1 MNSLK
6 TKIIAVLS
14 IALFVIFTF
23 FGVFSYLDSV
33 NIFQQKSNESRE
45 FALQSV
51 LTYTNNYL
59 DREKQVLIEAA
70 NTLQLD
76 PNIYQSS
83 RIYSFIQNI
92 ARSSGFY
99 NFYFTYVDSGDLI
112 ISSKSN
118 NYADAVILLNPD
130 GTKFNPKDRI
140 WFKQTIQEEN
150 TVITK
155 PFVDVVSNALTL
167 GFSQPVFDSKNK
179 LIGIISGDLPL
190 DVFSNAINKF
200 KFSQSARVLVF
211 EDLFYV
217 TPGKYIL
224 DEAGKPFIKALKD
237 GYEIHKDKAFKYHSS
252 LDNDERLATCGI
264 SNIGWNVCLTNSYN
278 DYTKELKDIAVKNF
292 IWFLIGFVV
301 LLSIIYLTISYLLT
315 PLKDLKSNLANF
327 FRYLNYEEKKYSPII
342 IKTKDE
348 FKQMANYID
357 ENINEIQKLRDQ
369 EHAIQEDIN
378 TIANEAKEGRFGK
391 MLIFKSKNPSLNT
404 LKTSINEMS
413 ATLCETIT
421 TDLSRILETFKQVEK
436 ENFKVQITT
445 PVGIEKDVNTLIHNI
460 AKMLVTSKELADALN
475 IHSQN
480 LNDSIMQLEQSSQQ
494 QVKSLGSI
502 SSAVEQIANS
512 MTHMNQRGENVIQ
525 QSEDIAKI
533 VSVIKEIAE
542 QTNLLALN
550 AAIEAA
556 RAGEHGRGFA
566 VVADEVRN
574 LAERTQKSLDE
585 IDANTNLLTQ
595 SINEIVGSIAEQS
608 KGINHINERISELE
622 LNTQTN
628 LDISLSTSKISNNVS
643 KIANEILEDVNKKEF

>member
-1 MNSLK
+1 
-6 TKIIAVLS
+6 
-14 IALFVIFTF
+14 
-23 FGVFSYLDSV
+23 
-33 NIFQQKSNESRE
+33 
-45 FALQSV
+45 
-51 LTYTNNYL
+51 
-59 DREKQVLIEAA
+59 
-70 NTLQLD
+70 
-76 PNIYQSS
+76 
-83 RIYSFIQNI
+83 
-92 ARSSGFY
+92 
-99 NFYFTYVDSGDLI
+99 
-112 ISSKSN
+112 
-118 NYADAVILLNPD
+118 
-130 GTKFNPKDRI
+130 
-140 WFKQTIQEEN
+140 
-150 TVITK
+150 
-155 PFVDVVSNALTL
+155 
-167 GFSQPVFDSKNK
+167 
-179 LIGIISGDLPL
+179 
-190 DVFSNAINKF
+190 
-200 KFSQSARVLVF
+200 
-211 EDLFYV
+211 
-217 TPGKYIL
+217 
-224 DEAGKPFIKALKD
+224 
-237 GYEIHKDKAFKYHSS
+237 
-252 LDNDERLATCGI
+252 
-264 SNIGWNVCLTNSYN
+264 
-278 DYTKELKDIAVKNF
+278 
-292 IWFLIGFVV
+292 
-301 LLSIIYLTISYLLT
+301 
-315 PLKDLKSNLANF
+315 
-327 FRYLNYEEKKYSPII
+327 
-342 IKTKDE
+342 
-348 FKQMANYID
+348 MANYID

-413 ATLCETIT
+413 VTLCETIT

>member
-155 PFVDVVSNALTL
+155 PFVDVASNALTL

-413 ATLCETIT
+413 VTLCETIT

>member
-237 GYEIHKDKAFKYHSS
+237 GYKIYKDKAFKYYSS

-512 MTHMNQRGENVIQ
+512 MTHMNQREENVIQ

>member
-6 TKIIAVLS
+6 VKTMIILS

-23 FGVFSYLDSV
+23 FGTFSYLDSV
-33 NIFQQKSNESRE
+33 NIFQKKSNESRE

-59 DREKQVLIEAA
+59 NREKQVLIETA

-76 PNIYQSS
+76 PNIYKSS
-83 RIYSFIQNI
+83 RIYNFISNI
-92 ARSSGFY
+92 ARTSGFY

-118 NYADAVILLNPD
+118 NYANAEILLNSD
-130 GTKFNPKDRI
+130 GSKFNPKDRI
-140 WFKQTIQEEN
+140 WFKQTMEKRTTI
-150 TVITK
+150 ITK
-155 PFVDVVSNALTL
+155 PFVDVVSNALAM
-167 GFSQPVFDSKNK
+167 GFSQPVFDSNNK
-179 LIGIISGDLPL
+179 IVGIISGDLPL
-190 DVFSNAINKF
+190 DIFSNAIRKF

-217 TPGKYIL
+217 TPGRYIL

-237 GYEIHKDKAFKYHSS
+237 GMQTHKNKAFKYYSS
-252 LDNDERLATCGI
+252 LDHDERLATCGI
-264 SNIGWNVCLTNSYN
+264 NNIGWNICLTNSYN
-278 DYTKELKDIAVKNF
+278 DYTKELKDIAFKNF
-292 IWFLIGFVV
+292 IWFLLGFII
-301 LLSIIYLTISYLLT
+301 LLSIIYFTISYLLT

-327 FRYLNYEEKKYSPII
+327 FKYLNYEKEDYVPII

-348 FKQMANYID
+348 FKQIANYID
-357 ENINEIQKLRDQ
+357 ENISEIQKLREQ
-369 EHAIQEDIN
+369 EQIIQEDIN
-378 TIANEAKEGRFGK
+378 SIANEAKEGRFGK
-391 MLIFKSKNPSLNT
+391 MLIFKSKNPNLNT
-404 LKTSINEMS
+404 LKVSINEMS
-413 ATLCETIT
+413 ATLCKTIT
-421 TDLSRILETFKQVEK
+421 MDISRILEVFKQAEK
-436 ENFKVQITT
+436 ENFKAQIST
-445 PVGIEKDVNTLIHNI
+445 PIGIEKDVNTLICNI
-460 AKMLVTSKELADALN
+460 VKMLTTSKELANTLN
-475 IHSQN
+475 THSQS
-480 LNDSIMQLEQSSQQ
+480 LNDSVTQLEQSSQQ
-494 QVKSLGSI
+494 QVKSLEFI
-502 SSAVEQIANS
+502 SSAIEQIASS
-512 MTHMNQRGENVIQ
+512 MTHMNQRGENIVQ

-533 VSVIKEIAE
+533 VNVIKEIAE

-595 SINEIVGSIAEQS
+595 SINEIVSSISEQS
-608 KGINHINERISELE
+608 QGINHINEKISELE
-622 LNTQTN
+622 SNTQTN